1 MCLSENTGADQVKD
15 RKYFITCFRQLYV
28 GGWGVCVCVKTLLWG
43 WLWSADSSEVL
54 LFMQSHFIAGIK
66 VGVGNDSG
74 IIPVSSIGNG
84 QDFDF
89 DSAQGY
95 IYYVEKINVSYDFS
109 TFFSSPK
116 ATCLGYGTI
125 TSFFLLWHIM
135 HLW

>member
-1 MCLSENTGADQVKD
+1 
-15 RKYFITCFRQLYV
+15 
-28 GGWGVCVCVKTLLWG
+28 
-43 WLWSADSSEVL
+43 
-54 LFMQSHFIAGIK
+54 MQSHFIAGIK

-116 ATCLGYGTI
+116 VTSSDSIGKLGLTFAI
-125 TSFFLLWHIM
+125 QLTVKTEVK
-135 HLW
+135 